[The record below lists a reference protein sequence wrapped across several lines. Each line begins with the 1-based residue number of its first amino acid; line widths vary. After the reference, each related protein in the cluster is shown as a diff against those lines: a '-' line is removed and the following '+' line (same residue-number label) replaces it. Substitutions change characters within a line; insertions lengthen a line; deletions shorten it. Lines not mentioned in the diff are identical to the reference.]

1 MTSRR
6 TRYSGGFTLVEVLIA
21 LGIFML
27 AVTGLVAALDSALRT
42 ALDVR
47 KRQECRA
54 ELESRVAYCMAL
66 PPQQGT
72 PRVIDAQANHGVKV
86 VETLEPWQAKDA
98 KGNDI
103 PGLGKLTIRVT
114 CGDQNDSAEMII
126 RTTP

>member
-1 MTSRR
+1 MKTSRHSIR
-6 TRYSGGFTLVEVLIA
+6 HEGFTLVEVLIA

-66 PPQQGT
+66 PPPLGT
-72 PRVIDAQANHGVKV
+72 PRVIESQNNHGVKV
-86 VETLEPWQAKDA
+86 EESVVPWQVKDA
-98 KGNDI
+98 KGNDV
-103 PGLGKLTIRVT
+103 PNLGKLTVKVT

-126 RTTP
+126 RTP

>member
-1 MTSRR
+1 MTSKRAIR
-6 TRYSGGFTLVEVLIA
+6 SGGFTLVEVLIA

-66 PPQQGT
+66 PPQLGT
-72 PRVIDAQANHGVKV
+72 PRVIDAGANRGVKV
-86 VETLEPWQAKDA
+86 EESLEPWQVKDA
-98 KGNDI
+98 KGNDV
-103 PGLGKLTIRVT
+103 PGLGKLTVKVT
-114 CGDQNDSAEMII
+114 CGDQNDSAEMIV
-126 RTTP
+126 RTP